1 MINDHTLI
9 FEILGLPETDYT
21 CMGINNKETLPRNNH
36 VNIFLKKT
44 SSDNLRL
51 LNAGAPIDLL
61 QMFTPF
67 KKKIVTYVFDL
78 DGEFYMKSK
87 CF

>member
-9 FEILGLPETDYT
+9 FVILGLSETDY
-21 CMGINNKETLPRNNH
+21 MGINNKETLPRNNH

-44 SSDNLRL
+44 SSDNLRAF
-51 LNAGAPIDLL
+51 NAGAPIDLL

-67 KKKIVTYVFDL
+67 KINVFVTYVCDL
-78 DGEFYMKSK
+78 DGTL
-87 CF
+87 

>member
-1 MINDHTLI
+1 M
-9 FEILGLPETDYT
+9 ILGLHETDY
-21 CMGINNKETLPRNNH
+21 MGINNKETLPRNNN

-44 SSDNLRL
+44 SCDILRA

-67 KKKIVTYVFDL
+67 KINVFVTYVCDL
-78 DGEFYMKSK
+78 DGTLLIFYS
-87 CF
+87 

>member
-1 MINDHTLI
+1 MLI
-9 FEILGLPETDYT
+9 
-21 CMGINNKETLPRNNH
+21 
-36 VNIFLKKT
+36 IFLKES
-44 SSDNLRL
+44 SSDNLRP

-67 KKKIVTYVFDL
+67 KISIFVTYVLDL